1 MKYRVLNNGRGVLLS
16 EEPQKITEALKLE
29 FDGDT
34 IGVFAVLNTGE
45 RVIYREV
52 RDGSC
57 VIERGLLEE
66 GALKLSLTKQGE
78 LSLEVRCD
86 ALQVVKTSECDV
98 VFPDVTDGALLARE
112 LRIENDEIR
121 DAIGKADERIGE
133 LERKFAEVYEGY
145 DLL

>member
-1 MKYRVLNNGRGVLLS
+1 MKYRVLNNGKAVLLS
-16 EEPQKITEALKLE
+16 YAPEKISGSLELE
-29 FDGDT
+29 FLGET
-34 IGVFAVLNTGE
+34 AGVFAVLNTGE
-45 RVIYREV
+45 RVIYREL
-52 RDGSC
+52 REGRC
-57 VIERGLLEE
+57 FIERGLLDE
-66 GALKLSLTKQGE
+66 GALKVSLTAQGE